1 MKLQRPSLEGVQH
14 AKLQL
19 KEVCKETVL
28 ESNKRLSEMTG
39 AFVFLKRE
47 DLQQVRSFKIR
58 GAYNK
63 IASLTPQERE
73 RGIVCASAGNHAQ
86 GFAFA
91 CNHLKIRGR
100 VYMPATAPQQKIAQ
114 VKMFGEGF
122 VETILTGDTYDACQ
136 KIALET
142 AKKEGQTFIHAFDDV
157 QVIEGQATIALEMIA
172 QHTEGFDYIFV
183 PVGGGGLVSGIL
195 TVFKALSPKTKI
207 IGVEPEGAQSMKLAL
222 ELNKRIPL
230 KEMDRFV
237 DGAAVRQVGAL
248 PFEICKEFLDD
259 LVHVPEGK
267 ICQAILDL
275 YNKEGIVAEP
285 AGALAIAALDL
296 VEYDLKNK
304 NIGVLLC
311 GGNNDILRMPEIKER
326 ALLYAN
332 LKHYF
337 IIDFPQRAGALKQ
350 FVNEVLGPE
359 DDITHFEFSKKSSKS
374 VAPAVV
380 GIELKSKDDLGFL
393 VDRMK
398 NHNFNFDYLNEKENL
413 FQFLK

>member
-1 MKLQRPSLEGVQH
+1 MKLQSPSLEGVQH

-28 ESNKRLSEMTG
+28 ELNKRLSEMTG

-47 DLQQVRSFKIR
+47 DLQEVRSFKIR

-63 IASLTPQERE
+63 IVSLTPQERE

-91 CNHLKIRGR
+91 CNHLKISGR
-100 VYMPATAPQQKIAQ
+100 VYMPATVSQQKIAQ

-136 KIALET
+136 KVALET

-157 QVIEGQATIALEMIA
+157 QVIEGQATIALEIIA

-326 ALLYAN
+326 ALVYAN

-350 FVNEVLGPE
+350 FVNEVLGPD